1 MLVQIFLYA
10 CAILIFSIINL
21 SIGPVI
27 NRVVSSS
34 WATTNCQE
42 LVDQYEEDKIEKP
55 DMSEQ
60 TRKEKEINIR

>member
-1 MLVQIFLYA
+1 MSAGANFFVVA

-34 WATTNCQE
+34 WGTSNCQE
-42 LVDQYEEDKIEKP
+42 LVDKYEEDKIEKP
-55 DMSEQ
+55 DMS
-60 TRKEKEINIR
+60 